1 MDGYQYTA
9 VAMGA
14 LDAPTGMNL
23 SKHTF
28 VGDKGDYYE
37 IVDGVPQ
44 SDSFLKVANH
54 RHGTFPSSVL
64 LVEMTPTALT
74 NNGGRA

>member
-14 LDAPTGMNL
+14 LDAPTGMKL

-37 IVDGVPQ
+37 IVDGALQ
-44 SDSFLKVANH
+44 SDSY
-54 RHGTFPSSVL
+54 
-64 LVEMTPTALT
+64 
-74 NNGGRA
+74 